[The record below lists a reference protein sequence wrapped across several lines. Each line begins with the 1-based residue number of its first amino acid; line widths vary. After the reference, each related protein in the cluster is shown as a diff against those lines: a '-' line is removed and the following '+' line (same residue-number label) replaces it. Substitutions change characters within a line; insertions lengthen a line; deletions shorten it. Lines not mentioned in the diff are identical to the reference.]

1 MNIKEGK
8 DLQQELLGIVFNILI
23 ESEDSAI
30 EAMETRAVEIIK
42 KLKEHINDY
51 IEYGG
56 QKKPILDWVIVCDS
70 QNNVRLNNKSLLK
83 FEKAIKD
90 IGGRAPLNEI
100 KSTIRLLVEQ
110 AQLNHV
116 RIRGEREVPL
126 NLFEENIIMRERR
139 RAREQQ
145 MRPNFIRE
153 REASLNL
160 FGNRDENV
168 IMRGQMRSR
177 YIRRIRREREVPLS
191 SKIGELIGV
200 VSSIIVGAFIG
211 IMVGM
216 VIAGLCIELCVITT
230 AEPILL
236 IMGATAV
243 IGAIV
248 AGTAPVLK
256 LIEMFKGQEPNLSP
270 SSGLESSNT
279 EHTYLNRQKVI

>member
-1 MNIKEGK
+1 MNIKERK

-42 KLKEHINDY
+42 KLKEYINDD

-100 KSTIRLLVEQ
+100 KSIIRLLVEQ

-126 NLFEENIIMRERR
+126 NLFEENIIIRERG

-191 SKIGELIGV
+191 SKIGKLIGV

-216 VIAGLCIELCVITT
+216 VIAGLCIEMCIITT
-230 AEPILL
+230 SEPLLL

-248 AGTAPVLK
+248 ARTAPLLK
-256 LIEMFKGQEPNLSP
+256 C
-270 SSGLESSNT
+270 
-279 EHTYLNRQKVI
+279 VIHRDYCN